1 MSINPVRYPG
11 GKGSKKIAERVLSLY
26 SDGHFKNKIWV
37 EPFAGGCGLGL
48 YMMEHGLVS
57 KCVFNDYDPRIRDMW
72 KVIAYHSDR
81 LIMELDRLDIGIER
95 FFEAREIANN
105 DSSSTFQRG
114 YNTYIL
120 NRCARSGYIDG
131 GAIGGNEQKGNYKI
145 DCRFNIENLV
155 KKIEK
160 IGDLAEAGKIVFTSG
175 HDGCDLIDNLL
186 TQYGVPEEMFLYVD
200 PPYYDKGKAC
210 YKERVDHDA
219 IQQSLLNTDVKWLLS
234 YDRHPYIMGLYAGK
248 HIEDLELTYS
258 NNSKT
263 RGKARE
269 MLIMSEDAE

>member
-1 MSINPVRYPG
+1 M
-11 GKGSKKIAERVLSLY
+11 SLY

-200 PPYYDKGKAC
+200 PPYYDKGKLVTRSEWITTPYSRAC
-210 YKERVDHDA
+210 STRTWNGFCHMIGILISWGSTPESTSK
-219 IQQSLLNTDVKWLLS
+219 ISNLPTPTIPK
-234 YDRHPYIMGLYAGK
+234 PAGK
-248 HIEDLELTYS
+248 PVRCS
-258 NNSKT
+258 S
-263 RGKARE
+263 
-269 MLIMSEDAE
+269 